1 MVLQLRKLFTV
12 PVIAGNILLLALLL
26 VSGTLGAQAPDS
38 INYTD
43 DFVLDTFP
51 VKEPPIEEP
60 AEVTVDTYDEDEG
73 DEEAIGS
80 DFMPLYN
87 WGEDQSGGR
96 VRTTRDS
103 LIQQWKSQDEFL
115 YADQSFARNKKPEK
129 TGSSKR
135 SFFASRAFET
145 LLILL
150 AVVVFVMLLVVY
162 LGQNNAMVFRR
173 TRTVAAQGEE
183 DEFDK
188 DIFSISYDKEI
199 GRAEQEGNYRMAIR
213 LRFLRLLKTM
223 SERQIIRYLQERTNL
238 DYLMQLHGTDWYR
251 SFFPLVR
258 HFEYSW
264 YGKFEVNAD
273 QYARVKAD
281 FDEIHKSL

>member
-1 MVLQLRKLFTV
+1 MVLQLRKLCSV
-12 PVIAGNILLLALLL
+12 HVIAGNILLLALLL
-26 VSGTLGAQAPDS
+26 LSGSQGAQAQDS
-38 INYTD
+38 INYAD

-51 VKEPPIEEP
+51 EKEQPMVEP
-60 AEVTVDTYDEDEG
+60 AEVQVDTYEEEEEG
-73 DEEAIGS
+73 ETAIGS
-80 DFMPLYN
+80 DFMPLHS

-96 VRTTRDS
+96 IRSTRDS
-103 LIQQWKSQDEFL
+103 LIQQWKSQDEFW

-129 TGSSKR
+129 ASSPKG
-135 SFFASRAFET
+135 SFFTSRAFET

-150 AVVVFVMLLVVY
+150 AVAVFVMLLVVY

-173 TRTVAAQGEE
+173 SKTVAAKGEQDDFE
-183 DEFDK
+183 K

-199 GRAEQEGNYRMAIR
+199 SRAEQDGNYRMAIR
-213 LRFLRLLKTM
+213 LRFLHLLKTM
-223 SERQIIRYLQERTNL
+223 NERQIIRYLQKRTNL

-264 YGKFEVNAD
+264 YGKFEVNAE
-273 QYARVKAD
+273 QYARVRAD
-281 FDEIHKSL
+281 FDEIQKSL